1 MVLKIISDTD
11 LQTHYKADPRLW
23 ADKAIKEAISKLAEV
38 DLAAQKP
45 IPGATLIE
53 ELSAT

>member
-1 MVLKIISDTD
+1 MVLKITSDSD
-11 LQTHYKADPRLW
+11 LLTHYRADPRLW

-53 ELSAT
+53 ELTAT